1 MRTLKGCFDMLVIMN
16 LVHLFNDL
24 ALTSLLALV
33 LEELNEPSPEPINE
47 RLKTM
52 PKGIT
57 GMYELILRRLG
68 SKGNEWEHTMRRKL
82 LLWVTLAHRPVK
94 VSEMQYACVTI
105 EGRKTFNPDVVI
117 LPTIKQMKGWC
128 GPLLEVFDE
137 DQLRFTHRTVK
148 EFLLQPVDKLS
159 EASHGDEK
167 VMSCMVNPA
176 EGNAWM
182 AMTCGENIN

>member
-1 MRTLKGCFDMLVIMN
+1 LI
-16 LVHLFNDL
+16 
-24 ALTSLLALV
+24 SALV
-33 LEELNEPSPEPINE
+33 LEELNELSPKPITE
-47 RLKTM
+47 RLKAM

-68 SKGNEWEHTMRRKL
+68 LKGGEWEHTMRRKL
-82 LLWVTLAHRPVK
+82 LLWVALANRPIK
-94 VSEMQYACVTI
+94 VSEMQYACVTM
-105 EGRKTFNPDVVI
+105 EGEKTFDPDVVV
-117 LPTIKQMKGWC
+117 LPTIKQMIGCC

-159 EASHGDEK
+159 EASRGDEK
-167 VMSCMVNPA
+167 VMSCMVNES
-176 EGNAWM
+176 EGNAWI

>member
-1 MRTLKGCFDMLVIMN
+1 M
-16 LVHLFNDL
+16 
-24 ALTSLLALV
+24 ALTLISALV
-33 LEELNEPSPEPINE
+33 LEELNEPSPKPITD
-47 RLKTM
+47 RLKAM

-82 LLWVTLAHRPVK
+82 LLWVALANRPVK

-105 EGRKTFNPDVVI
+105 EGEKTFDPDIVV
-117 LPTIKQMKGWC
+117 LPTVKQMIGWC

-148 EFLLQPVDKLS
+148 EFLLQPIENLS
-159 EASHGDEK
+159 EVSRGDEK
-167 VMSCMVNPA
+167 VTSCMVNEA

-182 AMTCGENIN
+182 AMTCGKIMIQCERAFTE